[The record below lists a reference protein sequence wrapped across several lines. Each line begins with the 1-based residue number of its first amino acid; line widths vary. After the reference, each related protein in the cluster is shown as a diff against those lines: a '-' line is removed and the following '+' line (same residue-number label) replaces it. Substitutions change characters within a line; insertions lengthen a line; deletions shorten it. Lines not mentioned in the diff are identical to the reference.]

1 MRTVITLLTLCL
13 LQFQLEA
20 QKPLQLGVNLT
31 NDGAF
36 TNLIRHTNRYSNA
49 TSYDALGWPES
60 DFDLV
65 MLDGRP
71 VPEWAGSI
79 DDPEQYRIDYSG
91 TYKGALTG
99 QAEVRASGTA
109 VTVQNLRYDATS
121 NTTFFDVVVGGY
133 PGLNHGLVFLN
144 VRNTRRTPTSANGS
158 GITDLRIMRPG
169 YDLETNK
176 LFTDEYVAAC
186 KAANFSCYRFYNV
199 QNIWDGEPA
208 FPAKTTW
215 QQRKTSDDACQ
226 VSMLGLNGKRD
237 GWCWEYI
244 IELANILKKDIWI
257 NIHMSCDSMY
267 VQSLCTLIK
276 ETLDP
281 SINVYVESSN
291 EVWAPS
297 QNTHGPYNQA
307 EAQMYG
313 ISFDEN
319 HARRTVELARWF
331 EEGFGSGSLHNRI
344 RIIMAGQQ
352 VYIGR
357 TDNHL
362 NFINRRFDAPNR
374 YIYATSTALYFETD
388 SPLSTSTAE
397 INAGMISQIQRQ
409 ATDPT
414 NNLNRQRH
422 VLKAAE
428 WNLPGGCTSYEGGP
442 HVPAGGGTDNLA
454 ALITSHRSSLMGEVL
469 RENYLQGWN
478 HINGGLAMHFTLVSS
493 YNRFGCWGLTDDV
506 KYPYRNYKMRAIR
519 DMLADT
525 ATSVEQTTEADVV
538 LYPNP
543 AFDVVHVRGVG
554 EDQRSIVTNLLGQE
568 VARFVGSRLDISSLA
583 PGVYVLRVGTRA
595 MILARAHP

>member
-1 MRTVITLLTLCL
+1 VKALMTMLALSLMLCPL
-13 LQFQLEA
+13 KA
-20 QKPLQLGVNLT
+20 QKPLQLGINLT

-36 TNLIRHTNRYSNA
+36 TNIIHHTNRFSNA
-49 TSYDALGWPES
+49 TSYDAQGWPES

-79 DDPEQYRIDYSG
+79 DDPEQYRVDYSG
-91 TYKGALTG
+91 TYQGALTG

-109 VTVQNLRYDATS
+109 VTIQNQRYDAGS

-133 PGLNHGLVFLN
+133 PGANHGLVFLN
-144 VRNTRRTPTSANGS
+144 FRNTRRTPSSANNS
-158 GITDLRIMRPG
+158 GITNLRIMRPG
-169 YDLETNK
+169 YDLGTSK
-176 LFTDEYVAAC
+176 VFTDEYIVAC

-199 QNIWDGEPA
+199 QNIWEGEPA
-208 FPAKTTW
+208 YPAKTTW
-215 QQRKTSDDACQ
+215 QQRKTPSDACQ
-226 VSMLGLNGKRD
+226 VSMLGINGKRD

-267 VQSLCTLIK
+267 VQGLCSLMK

-281 SINVYVESSN
+281 TINVYVESSN

-307 EAQMYG
+307 EAQVYG

-331 EEGFGSGSLHNRI
+331 EQGFGSGSLHSRI
-344 RIIMAGQQ
+344 RMIMAGQQ

-362 NFINRRFDAPNR
+362 NYINSQYGAPNR

-388 SPLSTSTAE
+388 NPSSTSTGE
-397 INAGMISQIQRQ
+397 INIGMIAQIARQ
-409 ATDPT
+409 ATDPS
-414 NNLNRQRH
+414 NNLSRQRH
-422 VLKAAE
+422 VQKAAE
-428 WNLPGGCTSYEGGP
+428 WSLPGGCTSYEGGP

-454 ALITSHRSSLMGEVL
+454 ALIESHRSLFMGEVL
-469 RENYLQGWN
+469 KENYVRGWN
-478 HINGGLAMHFTLVSS
+478 AIGGGLAMHFTLVSS
-493 YNRFGCWGLTDDV
+493 YNRYGCWGLTDDV
-506 KYPYRNYKMRAIR
+506 SKPYRNHKMRALQEL
-519 DMLADT
+519 LADST
-525 ATSVEQTTEADVV
+525 ASSVTNETHSELTVS
-538 LYPNP
+538 PNP
-543 AFDVVHVRGVG
+543 AVDVAYISDVQPNQPHMLFNMLGTVVRSDVG
-554 EDQRSIVTNLLGQE
+554 ATVNLSNLL
-568 VARFVGSRLDISSLA
+568 
-583 PGVYVLRVGTRA
+583 PGLYFLRVGQRV
-595 MILARAHP
+595 LPVLRSE